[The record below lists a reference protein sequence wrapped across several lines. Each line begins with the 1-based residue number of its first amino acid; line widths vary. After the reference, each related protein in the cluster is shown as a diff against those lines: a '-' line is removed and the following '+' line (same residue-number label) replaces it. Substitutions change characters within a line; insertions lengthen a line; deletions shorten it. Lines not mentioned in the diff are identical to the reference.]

1 MTIEHAD
8 LRSTVSE
15 ADLMD
20 LRSLASATTAGV
32 ATVKELHPG
41 YSWVWTDE
49 IRCWGKECNASLDIP
64 PLTSTN
70 AVADRVFADHQ
81 QTELQR
87 ILSAGSA

>member
-1 MTIEHAD
+1 M
-8 LRSTVSE
+8 VSE

-20 LRSLASATTAGV
+20 FRSRASAATAGM
-32 ATVKELHPG
+32 AKVKGLHPG

-49 IRCWGKECNASLDIP
+49 IRCWGKECNASLDIS

-81 QTELQR
+81 QKQLQR
-87 ILSAGSA
+87 LLNTGSE